1 MLTVTLT
8 DPGTYYFACQVCPG
22 CARNLQQVLVYVRSS
37 FTFKALLL
45 LQVADHCIE
54 DGQKLV
60 VTVTNSTAGTLN
72 GFTSTTS
79 TA

>member
-8 DPGTYYFACQVCPG
+8 DPGTYYFACQVSLC
-22 CARNLQQVLVYVRSS
+22 CACSLQPVLVYVQSS
-37 FTFKALLL
+37 FTIKASLL
-45 LQVADHCIE
+45 LQVGDHCIE

-60 VTVTNSTAGTLN
+60 VTVTNSTAGTVD
-72 GFTSTTS
+72 GFTTS